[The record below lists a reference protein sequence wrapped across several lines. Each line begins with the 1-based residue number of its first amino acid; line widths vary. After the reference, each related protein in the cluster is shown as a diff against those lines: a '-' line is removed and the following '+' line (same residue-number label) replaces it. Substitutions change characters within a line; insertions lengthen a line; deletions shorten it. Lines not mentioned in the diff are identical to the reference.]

1 MGPLAGLGRDLGIAD
16 PVELTDVHHIII
28 SEVCRSETQK
38 ICERKEDEIFLN
50 ENHITSD
57 VKDIDEIISN
67 SQEIWSPENKSSGF
81 T

>member
-38 ICERKEDEIFLN
+38 ICERKEDEIFLS
-50 ENHITSD
+50 ENQITSD

-67 SQEIWSPENKSSGF
+67 AQEIWSPENKSSGF